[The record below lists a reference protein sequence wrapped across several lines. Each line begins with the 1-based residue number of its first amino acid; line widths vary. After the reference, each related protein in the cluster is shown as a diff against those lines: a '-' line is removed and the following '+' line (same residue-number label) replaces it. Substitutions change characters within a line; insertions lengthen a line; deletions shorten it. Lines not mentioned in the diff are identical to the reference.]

1 MAFEDRRKI
10 FERIEELR
18 GGRTL
23 VCFFNFDRESS
34 PLLPGLTTQF
44 YADVKEPLFRVL
56 KESGVTKG
64 IDLCVH
70 TRGGDIN
77 SVWPL
82 VSLLREFDQDFEVL
96 VPFRCHSSGTL
107 LALGA
112 NRIVLGPLSE
122 LSPIDPTTGN
132 QFNPVDPV
140 NPTQRMAIA
149 VEDVNAFRK
158 FVLEQ
163 FGLPSDAKDALPKE
177 SIERLA
183 QCLDRLM
190 SQVHP
195 LALGNVHRV
204 HAQIKVL
211 AANLLGL
218 RSPGAENKFDN
229 VVKSLTS
236 RFYSHLHMINRHE
249 AKEILGERVVFA
261 PDKVALALDDL
272 LRSYEMS
279 FDLRHPF
286 LLFSHMGNKAED
298 DVRFVGGVVESKS
311 WSYLNE
317 LSGHVRIHSRLPP
330 NVQIQIPPGQP
341 MPLVP
346 GLPKESELEIVRQGW
361 YFNKEP
367 KGVTK

>member
-1 MAFEDRRKI
+1 MSFEERRKI
-10 FERIEELR
+10 FERIEVLR

-23 VCFFNFDRESS
+23 VCFFNFDRDSA
-34 PLLPGLTTQF
+34 PLLPGLATQF

-56 KESGVTKG
+56 KESSVTKG

-82 VSLLREFDQDFEVL
+82 VSLLREFDEDFEVL

-107 LALGA
+107 MALGA
-112 NRIVLGPLSE
+112 KQIFLGPLSE

-132 QFNPVDPV
+132 QFNPVDPA

-163 FGLPSDAKDALPKE
+163 FGLPSDGEGALPRE
-177 SIERLA
+177 SVERLA
-183 QCLDRLM
+183 PCLDRLM

-204 HAQIKVL
+204 HSQIKVL
-211 AANLLGL
+211 AKNLLGL
-218 RSPGAENKFDN
+218 RSPNAGTEFDTIITA
-229 VVKSLTS
+229 LTS
-236 RFYSHLHMINRHE
+236 RFFSHLHMINRHE
-249 AKEILGERVVFA
+249 AKVILGDRVAFA
-261 PDKVALALDDL
+261 PDDLAKALDDL
-272 LRSYEMS
+272 LHCYEQNFS
-279 FDLRHPF
+279 LRHPF
-286 LLFSHMGNKAED
+286 LLHSYMENKTEA

-317 LSGHVRIHSRLPP
+317 TSAHVRVHSRLPP
-330 NVQIQIPPGQP
+330 NVQVQIPLGQP

-346 GLPKESELEIVRQGW
+346 GLPKESEIEVTKQGW
-361 YFNKEP
+361 YNNKEP
-367 KGVTK
+367 KGVTI

>member
-1 MAFEDRRKI
+1 MAHEDRRKI
-10 FERIEELR
+10 FEKIEGLR
-18 GGRTL
+18 GGRTI
-23 VCFFNFDRESS
+23 VCFFNFDRDSF
-34 PLLPGLTTQF
+34 PLLPGLATQF

-56 KESGVTKG
+56 KESAVTKG

-96 VPFRCHSSGTL
+96 VPYRCHSSGTL
-107 LALGA
+107 MALGA

-132 QFNPVDPV
+132 QFNPVDPA
-140 NPTQRMAIA
+140 NPTQRLAIA

-163 FGLPSDAKDALPKE
+163 FGLPSDGKDALPKE
-177 SIERLA
+177 SIERFA
-183 QCLDRLM
+183 PCLDRLM

-204 HAQIKVL
+204 HSQIKVL
-211 AANLLGL
+211 AENLLGL
-218 RSPGAENKFDN
+218 HSPRTKFDN
-229 VVKSLTS
+229 IVGALTS

-249 AKEILGERVVFA
+249 AKEILGDRVVFA
-261 PDKVALALDDL
+261 PNDLADALDDL
-272 LRSYEMS
+272 LRSYEQS
-279 FDLRHPF
+279 FGLRHPF
-286 LLFSHMGNKAED
+286 LLHAFMGNKTEE
-298 DVRFVGGVVESKS
+298 DVRFAGGVIESKS

-317 LSGHVRIHSRLPP
+317 TSAHVRVHSRLPP
-330 NVQIQIPPGQP
+330 NIQVQIPVGQP

-346 GLPKESELEIVRQGW
+346 GLPKESEIEITKQGW
-361 YFNKEP
+361 YHNREP
-367 KGVTK
+367 KGVTT